1 MLKKTKEEKQV
12 KVYCDDCKVEIQKGS
27 WSRHI
32 QSKEHLLNIGRDGRE
47 HFEKTKW
54 MTCPVCNDYPIQSIN
69 FKRHTQTIKHQENLK
84 KQQT

>member
-32 QSKEHLLNIGRDGRE
+32 QSKEHLLNTGQR
-47 HFEKTKW
+47 
-54 MTCPVCNDYPIQSIN
+54 
-69 FKRHTQTIKHQENLK
+69 
-84 KQQT
+84 